1 MIYSTRLTTTS
12 TTEVFY
18 STTSGGSVGSAI
30 PGGETALPINTAVT
44 NIILCNT
51 GNPSL
56 TDETVNSTTV
66 NIYLVNTITASPSD
80 SNAIVK
86 NLIVPAGE
94 TVFFSDEKIVLRG
107 DSDYG
112 TDIIYVQAA
121 DANLIT
127 VTVSALPV

>member
-12 TTEVFY
+12 PRVVFY
-18 STTSGGSVGSAI
+18 STTSGGIVGESI
-30 PGGETALPINTAVT
+30 PGGTTASAINTAVT

-51 GNPSL
+51 GNPDL

-66 NIYLVNTITASPSD
+66 SIYLVNTITATPSD

-107 DSDYG
+107 DDDYG
-112 TDIIYVQAA
+112 TDSIYVTAA

>member
-12 TTEVFY
+12 PTEVFY
-18 STTSGGSVGSAI
+18 STTSGGDVGESI
-30 PGGETALPINTAVT
+30 PGGATALPIDTAVT
-44 NIILCNT
+44 NIMICNT
-51 GNPSL
+51 GTPNL
-56 TDETVNSTTV
+56 TDETVNSTSIT
-66 NIYLVNTITASPSD
+66 IHLVNTINGSPSD
-80 SNAIVK
+80 TNAIVK

-112 TDIIYVQAA
+112 TDIIYVTAA
-121 DANLIT
+121 DANLIS